1 MKTSRNL
8 FLGVV
13 GVVSTIAATAL
24 MADVTASEA
33 AMHAPTVV
41 KTDSLSLLKA
51 QAAVSSD
58 ATLRRPL

>member
-24 MADVTASEA
+24 MADVTAPEA
-33 AMHAPTVV
+33 VAHAPTVV
-41 KTDSLSLLKA
+41 KMDSMSLLKA